1 MGQNPSTAVPSAFIE
16 VSPPLLTCHIK
27 FQTRLNTDLR
37 QRKSEMAT
45 LSVPPVLTSP
55 RDDATQLYR
64 AFKGFGCDTAAVVN
78 ILAHRDATQRSL
90 IEQEYRTMYSEDLS
104 KRLASELSGDVKR
117 AMLFWM
123 PDPAARDAT
132 MVRQA
137 LSGDIIDVK
146 AATEVICSRTSTQI
160 QHFKQIYHARF
171 HAYLEHDIEY
181 QASGDHKKLLLAYV
195 NAMRYEGPEVDK
207 AMAEHDAKSLYKAGE
222 KKLGTDEKTFI
233 RIFSERSRAHLAA
246 VSSSYHSMYGNS
258 LKKAIKSETS
268 GNFEF
273 ALLTILQCAENPGK
287 YFAKVLHKAMKGMGT
302 DDSTL
307 TRVIVTRAEI
317 DMQFIKAE
325 YQKKYGKT
333 LNDAVHSE
341 TSSHYR
347 TFLLSLLGAAH
358 R

>member
-1 MGQNPSTAVPSAFIE
+1 
-16 VSPPLLTCHIK
+16 
-27 FQTRLNTDLR
+27 
-37 QRKSEMAT
+37 MAT
-45 LSVPPVLTSP
+45 LSIPPVLTTP
-55 RDDATQLYR
+55 RDDAMQLYR

-78 ILAHRDATQRSL
+78 ILAHRDATQRLL
-90 IEQEYRTMYSEDLS
+90 IEQEYRTMYSTELS
-104 KRLASELSGDVKR
+104 KRLASELSGNVEK
-117 AMLFWM
+117 AILLWM

-132 MVRQA
+132 IIRQA
-137 LSGDIIDVK
+137 LTGDIIDLK
-146 AATEVICSRTSTQI
+146 AATEVICSRTSPQI
-160 QHFKQIYHARF
+160 QYVKQIYHARF

-181 QASGDHKKLLLAYV
+181 QASGDHKKLLLACISS
-195 NAMRYEGPEVDK
+195 MRYEGPEVDK
-207 AMAEHDAKSLYKAGE
+207 VMAEKDAKSLYKAGE

-233 RIFSERSRAHLAA
+233 HIFSERSRAHLVA
-246 VSSSYHSMYGNS
+246 VASAYHSMYGNS

-268 GNFEF
+268 GHFEF

-302 DDSTL
+302 DDTTL

-317 DMQFIKAE
+317 DMQYIKAE
-325 YQKKYGKT
+325 YHKKYGKS

-347 TFLLSLLGAAH
+347 TFLLSLLGATH

>member
-1 MGQNPSTAVPSAFIE
+1 
-16 VSPPLLTCHIK
+16 
-27 FQTRLNTDLR
+27 
-37 QRKSEMAT
+37 MAT

-55 RDDATQLYR
+55 RDDAMQLYR

-90 IEQEYRTMYSEDLS
+90 IEQEYKTIYSEDLS
-104 KRLASELSGDVKR
+104 KRLSSELSGDVKR
-117 AMLFWM
+117 AILLWM
-123 PDPAARDAT
+123 PDPPLRDAT
-132 MVRQA
+132 IVRKA
-137 LSGDIIDVK
+137 LTGDVIDLK
-146 AATEVICSRTSTQI
+146 AATEVICSRTPSQI

-181 QASGDHKKLLLAYV
+181 RATGDHKQLLLSYIS
-195 NAMRYEGPEVDK
+195 AMRYEGPEVDR
-207 AMAEHDAKSLYKAGE
+207 AMAEHDAKSLFKAGE
-222 KKLGTDEKTFI
+222 KRLGTDEMTFI
-233 RIFSERSRAHLAA
+233 RIFSERSWAHLAV
-246 VSSSYHSMYGNS
+246 VSSAYHNMYGNS
-258 LKKAIKSETS
+258 LTKAIKSETS

-317 DMQFIKAE
+317 DMQYIKAE
-325 YQKKYGKT
+325 YEKKYGKS

-341 TSSHYR
+341 TSSHFR
-347 TFLLSLLGAAH
+347 TFLLSLLGATH